1 MGDPRGVYADNSG
14 RLWVA
19 DAFNNRVLRFDN
31 AAALTGSPGFLPPP
45 SVVFGQP
52 NFSSGTAGT
61 DRNTFSNPCGVWL
74 DASGRLYVADSF
86 NSRVMIFNNA
96 PSLGNGPPASNVL
109 GQPNFT
115 TSTANTTQDGLR
127 GPRRVSYDES
137 TSSLYV
143 ADLSNNRVTRFTPS
157 TFTAAGVSVSGRIV
171 DRYGYGIRGA
181 RITFTDERGGDRV
194 AVTNAFGYYT
204 LSDLAAGQ
212 AYLARVSSKGLVF
225 PSRLIQV
232 NDSIAGADF
241 SAQ

>member
-1 MGDPRGVYADNSG
+1 
-14 RLWVA
+14 
-19 DAFNNRVLRFDN
+19 
-31 AAALTGSPGFLPPP
+31 
-45 SVVFGQP
+45 
-52 NFSSGTAGT
+52 
-61 DRNTFSNPCGVWL
+61 
-74 DASGRLYVADSF
+74 
-86 NSRVMIFNNA
+86 
-96 PSLGNGPPASNVL
+96 
-109 GQPNFT
+109 
-115 TSTANTTQDGLR
+115 
-127 GPRRVSYDES
+127 
-137 TSSLYV
+137 
-143 ADLSNNRVTRFTPS
+143 
-157 TFTAAGVSVSGRIV
+157 VSGRIV